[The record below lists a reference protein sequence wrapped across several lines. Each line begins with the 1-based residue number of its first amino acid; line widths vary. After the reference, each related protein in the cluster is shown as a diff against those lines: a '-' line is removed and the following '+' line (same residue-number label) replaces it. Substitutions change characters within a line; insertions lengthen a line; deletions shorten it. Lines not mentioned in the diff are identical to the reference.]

1 MQIQLIVRSKGGDER
16 MKRGIGTNT
25 VFALLLPTASS
36 IEGSVDGVR
45 YLPARLS
52 FPLHVSSMN
61 GGRDTDRQRNRPH
74 GTYGIDSVAFL

>member
-36 IEGSVDGVR
+36 VEGSVDGVR

-52 FPLHVSSMN
+52 FPLHVSSVDAA
-61 GGRDTDRQRNRPH
+61 RTDNATGH
-74 GTYGIDSVAFL
+74 TEHMA